1 MNKFHIFRKL
11 RQISPKIRQLKFYLK
26 YRHISAFS
34 GICREIPTKFHQ
46 HFAEKMQNSTQKIG
60 KNSIHFFIREK
71 MLTIFDW
78 NFEVW
83 AVQKYAN
90 LVDRVKS
97 FPTSIYLQK
106 SASIQPRTS
115 LSKLHVSKFTCNTCK
130 EMKITCNPPTKL
142 LSLREQILAQKKQ
155 RLHRDSRFSLEFVM
169 PGWTSLQG
177 RAPHALSAEPQSW
190 ASNRTSPAR
199 RSRNPLTTSLKPSM

>member
-1 MNKFHIFRKL
+1 MRITCKFSYICNTCNFTCITCKEFWLTCKNRDS
-11 RQISPKIRQLKFYLK
+11 RQISSFSKKF
-26 YRHISAFS
+26 
-34 GICREIPTKFHQ
+34 GEIPTKFHQ
-46 HFAEKMQNSTQKIG
+46 NLASKWQNSIKKCWKLKI
-60 KNSIHFFIREK
+60 SFFIFEK
-71 MLTIFDW
+71 SLTIFYW

-142 LSLREQILAQKKQ
+142 LIFHPPLPSDETQAAQPAAQIALQ
-155 RLHRDSRFSLEFVM
+155 SVM
-169 PGWTSLQG
+169 
-177 RAPHALSAEPQSW
+177 
-190 ASNRTSPAR
+190 RTV
-199 RSRNPLTTSLKPSM
+199 

>member
-1 MNKFHIFRKL
+1 MFYVTCKTCKEFWLTCKNRDS
-11 RQISPKIRQLKFYLK
+11 RQISSFSKKI
-26 YRHISAFS
+26 
-34 GICREIPTKFHQ
+34 GEIPTKFHQ
-46 HFAEKMQNSTQKIG
+46 NLASKWQNSIKKCWKLKI
-60 KNSIHFFIREK
+60 SFFIFEK
-71 MLTIFDW
+71 SLTIFYW

-130 EMKITCNPPTKL
+130 EMKI
-142 LSLREQILAQKKQ
+142 
-155 RLHRDSRFSLEFVM
+155 
-169 PGWTSLQG
+169 
-177 RAPHALSAEPQSW
+177 RAPRGRTLPELRRWSPPRADATPATSVC
-190 ASNRTSPAR
+190 SNFF
-199 RSRNPLTTSLKPSM
+199 LTIQ